1 MTPPLFL
8 LYLERECEYEREDSM
23 RPAGLV
29 VHVGGS
35 HRPRLVP
42 LNHEVVDLL
51 GYRDASINN
60 RPKNINIIPFQ
71 QTNNKLKLSN
81 PYIVATRWRKP

>member
-23 RPAGLV
+23 RPAGLI

-35 HRPRLVP
+35 HRPRFIP

-51 GYRDASINN
+51 GYRDALINYLLN
-60 RPKNINIIPFQ
+60 IPKNIKI
-71 QTNNKLKLSN
+71 
-81 PYIVATRWRKP
+81 

>member
-1 MTPPLFL
+1 MPHDPPLIV
-8 LYLERECEYEREDSM
+8 YLERESEYEREDSM

-42 LNHEVVDLL
+42 LNHQVVDLL
-51 GYRDASINN
+51 GYRGKHIN
-60 RPKNINIIPFQ
+60 KQFNIQ
-71 QTNNKLKLSN
+71 K
-81 PYIVATRWRKP
+81 